1 MDSIPERCP
10 RAYLMIFALL
20 AVIILPATAWGEP
33 DPNRVGAEEC
43 GQCHKKEFKA
53 WNRSTHSVVLS
64 DRDDDEAIEK
74 SEEYAEALEIDDIE
88 AAPECSSCH
97 FTYFFDEDGDEQ
109 VTGVDCESCHGVGKQ
124 WIDIHSDYGSI
135 GGAPIENPEDEDPLH
150 REQRWAQSEAA
161 GMLRPSNIAAV
172 TSNCLDCHTGPGDR
186 IVNEGGHTAGSDFDL
201 PRWLAGEV
209 RHNFHRTNQGENA
222 EITAERARQLYVL
235 GRALQLQYAL
245 VGLAGSTE
253 GSAYSSAMQE
263 RAKAALSALEAIE
276 SAVSTPEVAS
286 IVALGKAS
294 SLVSPSGTAIEATA
308 EKVAHQAAQFG
319 ENHDG
324 SALGAID
331 PLIPSGAR
339 GQAFTGN

>member
-1 MDSIPERCP
+1 MLLVI
-10 RAYLMIFALL
+10 AIF
-20 AVIILPATAWGEP
+20 PMTAWGEP

-64 DRDDDEAIEK
+64 DRDDDEVIEK
-74 SEEYAEALEIDDIE
+74 SEEYAEALGIDDIE

-97 FTYFFDEDGDEQ
+97 FTYFFDEDDDEQ

-124 WIDIHSDYGSI
+124 WMDIHSDYGSV

-161 GMLRPSNIAAV
+161 GMLRPGNIAAV

-209 RHNFHRTNQGENA
+209 RHNFHRTNQGQNA
-222 EITAERARQLYVL
+222 EITAERRRQLYVL

-245 VGLAGSTE
+245 VGLSSSTE
-253 GSAYSSAMQE
+253 GTPYNSAMQG
-263 RAKAALSALEAIE
+263 RAREAITALEAIE
-276 SAVSTPEVAS
+276 SAAPTAEIAS
-286 IVALGKAS
+286 IVTIGKS
-294 SLVSPSGTAIEATA
+294 TPLVSSDATA
-308 EKVAHQAAQFG
+308 TESAAEKIADQAAQFG
-319 ENHDG
+319 ANHDG
-324 SALGAID
+324 SALSAID

-339 GQAFTGN
+339 GQAFSGN